1 MKVIR
6 ASKAGFCFG
15 VKRAVKLSE
24 EASKKKGSVHTL
36 GPVVHNPQ
44 AIERLE
50 QMGVKEINEIKEARK
65 GIVIIRAHGIPP
77 EDYKELESKGI
88 EIVDATCPF
97 VKKAQDYARMLHDE
111 GYTIVIIGEKEHPEV
126 RGIKGHAKEATVIE
140 TPEEAERLQMCG
152 KMGVV
157 VQTTQEQA
165 VVGKI
170 IPILF
175 NKTKE
180 LRVFNTICS
189 ATGERQE
196 AVKGFAKKVDVIV
209 VVGGRNSGNTRRLA
223 QIAERIAPTYHIE
236 TARELKKEWFKGA
249 KTVGVAAG
257 ASTPDFVIDEVVKK
271 LESY

>member
-24 EASKKKGSVHTL
+24 EASKEKGPVHTL

-50 QMGVKEINEIKEARK
+50 HMGVKEINEIREARK
-65 GIVIIRAHGIPP
+65 GTVIIRAHGIPP
-77 EDYKELESKGI
+77 EDYKALESKGI
-88 EIVDATCPF
+88 KIVDATCPF

-111 GYTIVIIGEKEHPEV
+111 GYAIVIIGEKDHPEV

-140 TPEEAERLQMCG
+140 TIEEAEKLPMCG

-196 AVKGFAKKVDVIV
+196 AVKGFAKKVGVIV

-236 TARELKKEWFKGA
+236 TAKELKKEWFRGA